1 MGVADELKK
10 TNKGLLRY
18 KRELSSEL
26 VQKLTDEVSAPPKL
40 FIYHPENTSYRTEG
54 KVVPS
59 LQSPDEKQDKGKDE
73 VAEKDVSASS
83 SKAVDW
89 TGDCTEE
96 DKPLPTSLKLYTSP
110 PVSPDYGRTSLQ
122 IRHFEVMFENKA
134 KDLIEAKRKQFERN
148 EQELQLMVEQKAN
161 QLEEKQREEMRR
173 LYEQTSRLQLKEKAE
188 KQEDSADER
197 QPSNEEKGFVE
208 RIQDDKLL
216 EGERKKL
223 QLQEEERRRNE
234 QEKRQAVLQ
243 QCYLKIKQTHDN
255 LTALYDNC
263 KYKQHLPESAQA
275 PKQVCVQ
282 IMAKA
287 DSMMK
292 KGDLAMEEVQGM
304 RNLMEYSK
312 NTFDFMV
319 KHLEEATRKGKAEE
333 AELAKQQQQ
342 KQQQQQQQQ
351 QQQAQQKAAAEA
363 AQAASASTPGVPAT
377 TGTPSAAA
385 VRQSVIDE
393 VVTEYELYKA
403 KLDDMTKSLAAFTAN
418 TQMKK
423 YRFELQKS
431 VNTPIN
437 SIAPVDGSNLR
448 DKLQKL
454 IHLLGGHQIEGKHV
468 SAKDAPEGIPFCKN
482 LIARMFVRKGEEQVS
497 SKHESAFA
505 IAMVA
510 AGLWLEH
517 SDIGDLMMAHFH
529 SFCPYIVPLYIPKDS
544 SMSSQDYHRMLG
556 YKVDSDGTIEAQDK
570 FLKRMSGIMRLYT
583 AILVSSPPRSNAV
596 HPHGIEHAWIWL
608 ARILNMDPQPDITA
622 TLTYDML
629 QVTGHTLFSV
639 YKVQFVKLLFL
650 LYKEFLPKLKSVSVA
665 GGPVARLE
673 QFLEKTLN
681 KFKMKQIM
689 PHPDGY
695 LAQNFWFS

>member
-1 MGVADELKK
+1 MGVAEELKK

-18 KRELSSEL
+18 NRELSSEL

-40 FIYHPENTSYRTEG
+40 FIYHPENTSYRKDG

-59 LQSPDEKQDKGKDE
+59 LQSPDEEKQDKGKDE
-73 VAEKDVSASS
+73 VEEKDVSATS

-89 TGDCTEE
+89 TGDTTEE
-96 DKPLPTSLKLYTSP
+96 DKPLTTNVKLYTSP

-122 IRHFEVMFENKA
+122 IRHYEVMCDNKA

-148 EQELQLMVEQKAN
+148 EQELQVMVEQKAS

-188 KQEDSADER
+188 TSKRIQQMRDSHR
-197 QPSNEEKGFVE
+197 TRKK
-208 RIQDDKLL
+208 IQDDKLL

-255 LTALYDNC
+255 LTTLYDNC

-275 PKQVCVQ
+275 PKQVYVQ
-282 IMAKA
+282 ILAKA
-287 DSMMK
+287 ESMMK
-292 KGDLAMEEVQGM
+292 KGDVAMEEVQAM
-304 RNLMEYSK
+304 KNLMEYSK
-312 NTFDFMV
+312 NTYDFMV
-319 KHLEEATRKGKAEE
+319 KYLEEATRKGKAEE
-333 AELAKQQQQ
+333 AEVAKQQQQ

-351 QQQAQQKAAAEA
+351 AQQKAAAKA
-363 AQAASASTPGVPAT
+363 AEAASASTPGVST
-377 TGTPSAAA
+377 TAGTPSAAA

-393 VVTEYELYKA
+393 VVTEYERYKS
-403 KLDDMTKSLAAFTAN
+403 KLDDMTKSLAAFTTN

-437 SIAPVDGSNLR
+437 SIAPVDGANLR

-517 SDIGDLMMAHFH
+517 NDIGDLMLAHFH

-544 SMSSQDYHRMLG
+544 SMSSQEYHRMLG

-570 FLKRMSGIMRLYT
+570 FLKRMSGIMRLYA

-608 ARILNMDPQPDITA
+608 ARVLNMDPQPDITA

-650 LYKEFLPKLKSVSVA
+650 LYKEFLPKLKTVSVA

-673 QFLEKTLN
+673 QFLEETLN
-681 KFKMKQIM
+681 KFKMKQTM

-695 LAQNFWFS
+695 LPQNFWFS